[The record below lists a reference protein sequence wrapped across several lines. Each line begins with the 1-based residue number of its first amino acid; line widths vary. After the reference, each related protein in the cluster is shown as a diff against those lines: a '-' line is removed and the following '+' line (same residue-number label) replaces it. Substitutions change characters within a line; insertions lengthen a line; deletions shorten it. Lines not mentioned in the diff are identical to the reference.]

1 MLNRLFVLGLAAAV
15 FSLAAPCQALI
26 DPTADV
32 LYHPSSQGTAEAAL
46 TSQIQATAVTVS
58 GAHAGDDPPPTP
70 NDYYADSH
78 TAVFADLEAGAT
90 SLNSG
95 IITLAQFNPNR
106 FLNDDG
112 VTPLGE
118 LQGVLLYF
126 TVHLKSGRQVFD
138 NESTEKVVAAIVQ
151 IGTSLHA
158 WSYDPDIGINFTTAP
173 NVSVTGDLLA
183 DTNGADNFTYEE
195 TMTQAQIDAASTG
208 PDKLAAII
216 KPDNPANFYGE
227 QPIYTDVTDPVALAA
242 FIGTG
247 QVRFDYDSSPITS
260 HYAGNQNVADW
271 AIPPKFDIEARVVY
285 LYAAVPDPASM
296 GLLAAAFAPVLLRR
310 LRKRKSRLS

>member
-1 MLNRLFVLGLAAAV
+1 MLSKLCVLALAVAV
-15 FSLAAPCQALI
+15 FSVVSPCQALI
-26 DPTADV
+26 DPNADV
-32 LYHPSSQGTAEAAL
+32 LYHPSGQGTAEAAL
-46 TSQIQATAVTVS
+46 TAQIQATAGTVS
-58 GAHAGDDPPPTP
+58 GAHSGDIPPPTP

-78 TAVFADLEAGAT
+78 TKVFKDLEAGAT
-90 SLNSG
+90 SSNSG
-95 IITLAQFNPNR
+95 IITLDQFNPNR
-106 FLNDDG
+106 FMPNGDP
-112 VTPLGE
+112 VGE

-126 TVHLKSGRQVFD
+126 TVHLKSGRQVLD
-138 NESTEKVVAAIVQ
+138 NESTKKVVAAIVQ

-158 WSYDPDIGINFTTAP
+158 WSYDPDIGINFTTDP
-173 NVSVTGDLLA
+173 NVRVTGDLAA
-183 DTNGADNFTYEE
+183 DTNGPDNFTYDE
-195 TMTQAQIDAASTG
+195 TMTQAEINAASTG

-216 KPDNPANFYGE
+216 NPNDPANSYGE

-260 HYAGNQNVADW
+260 HYAGNQDVADW

-285 LYAAVPDPASM
+285 LYAADVPEPASM
-296 GLLAAAFAPVLLRR
+296 GLLAAVFVPVLARR